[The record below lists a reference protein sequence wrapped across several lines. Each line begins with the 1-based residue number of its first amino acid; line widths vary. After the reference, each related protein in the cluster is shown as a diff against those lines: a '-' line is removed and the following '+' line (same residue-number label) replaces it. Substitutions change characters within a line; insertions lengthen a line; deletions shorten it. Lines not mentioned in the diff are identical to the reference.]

1 MHCQMETKS
10 LRHMGKGEGGGAHS
24 TGVATDIMIELIF
37 NLCIELWVFILKN
50 GGKETIKNS

>member
-1 MHCQMETKS
+1 METKS
-10 LRHMGKGEGGGAHS
+10 LRHMGKGGGGGGGEAHS

-50 GGKETIKNS
+50 GGKRDY